1 MLDPGDHASAREL
14 FSALAKESASI
25 GGGMATHLHE
35 RISEFTSVHDEHAL
49 RSDTEASCIANID
62 QILRMFGRGARP
74 DELVVPVPAVQ
85 YAAALVHRRIPL
97 AVLLRAYRVGHAY
110 LWNIVSRALE
120 DELGEQA
127 MRSGALKASSSFMFD
142 YIDGISGELVAAYHV
157 ERDRWVRSAAA
168 IRAETVR
175 DILDGRLENEHT
187 ATSRLGYELRRHHVG
202 LILAGEPENRTTRGG
217 GLEREAVEVAAILGC
232 ADPLLVSTG
241 AATLWAWC
249 GTFQNP
255 CADALARVAR
265 HRPSAGVRM
274 AIGSPGFGVEGF
286 RITHVEAGQ
295 ASRFWELGATGATAS
310 YGSLELVSL
319 LASDLERARRFVLR
333 ELGLLAEQA
342 EATAK
347 LRSTLLGFLSHGG
360 SHVRAARALH
370 MHENTVYN
378 HVRRAEEL
386 LGGPVVDRQFELQA
400 ALTVAQT
407 LGPEI
412 LPAA

>member
-1 MLDPGDHASAREL
+1 MLDPEDHVVAREL
-14 FSALAKESASI
+14 FSELASEAGSI

-35 RISEFTSVHDEHAL
+35 RISELMSVHDEHAL

-85 YAAALVHRRIPL
+85 YATALVHRRIPL

-127 MRSGALKASSSFMFD
+127 MRSGAFEVSSNFMFD
-142 YIDGISGELVAAYHV
+142 YIDAISGQLVAAYHV

-175 DILDGRLENEHT
+175 DILDGRLENEPT

-202 LILAGEPENRTTRGG
+202 LILVGESENRLTRGG

-249 GTFQNP
+249 GTFENP
-255 CADALARVAR
+255 SSDVLARVER

-274 AIGSPGFGVEGF
+274 ALGRPGFGIEGF
-286 RITHVEAGQ
+286 RITHVEAGR
-295 ASRFWELGATGATAS
+295 ASRFWDLGATSLTAS

-319 LASDLERARRFVLR
+319 LASDLERARRFVRR
-333 ELGLLAEQA
+333 ELGPLAEQT
-342 EATAK
+342 EATTK
-347 LRSTLLGFLSHGG
+347 LRSTLLGFLSHGC
-360 SHVRAARALH
+360 SHVRSARELH

-386 LGGPVVDRQFELQA
+386 LSCPVVDRQFELQA
-400 ALTVAQT
+400 ALALAET

-412 LPAA
+412 LLAG